1 MGECSFDRMSFF
13 SFFYTHSIWPLLFDT
28 YIYIYI
34 NARALALALTHS
46 SLSIRLRPNWEILIF
61 CQFHGNESMVTQRLP
76 ASGFFFDI
84 LSLRPKRFCRR
95 RHSSCRPTWPLFH
108 KCHLI
113 SSCFFLRIDLF
124 RWLWLILLDPRYVF
138 TG

>member
-1 MGECSFDRMSFF
+1 
-13 SFFYTHSIWPLLFDT
+13 
-28 YIYIYI
+28 
-34 NARALALALTHS
+34 
-46 SLSIRLRPNWEILIF
+46 
-61 CQFHGNESMVTQRLP
+61 MVTQRLL

-113 SSCFFLRIDLF
+113 SSCFFFEDRPVSMVVAHPAGSQVCFFSGELEGKGEGAQNLV
-124 RWLWLILLDPRYVF
+124 LTP
-138 TG
+138 